1 MQAKPQTNTS
11 DLSLDGLEGLLDSS
25 DSQEGSTTNGAIEDV
40 QDWTVEET
48 SRALGLTRGAII
60 RRLEDGILPGYKVK
74 RSYGWVWR
82 VKPIW
87 LGEQRKATR
96 LMREELR
103 RDDPESEQEETAQS
117 QTAEK
122 TNTSSPVEEVKDQ
135 VQEIVEVL
143 DASEDEFLAP
153 ATATS
158 VREVIQLK
166 TKLEMTEYQF
176 QDTVAKLETANYRI
190 GYLEARLEASQEQ
203 LKMLTDS
210 RRAEPWWQRWRQWF
224 TSSSQ

>member
-87 LGEQRKATR
+87 LG
-96 LMREELR
+96 
-103 RDDPESEQEETAQS
+103 
-117 QTAEK
+117 
-122 TNTSSPVEEVKDQ
+122 
-135 VQEIVEVL
+135 
-143 DASEDEFLAP
+143 
-153 ATATS
+153 
-158 VREVIQLK
+158 
-166 TKLEMTEYQF
+166 
-176 QDTVAKLETANYRI
+176 
-190 GYLEARLEASQEQ
+190 
-203 LKMLTDS
+203 
-210 RRAEPWWQRWRQWF
+210 
-224 TSSSQ
+224 